1 MELTKQQAYELARY
15 GTLDIGDGM
24 TLRFREE
31 PDEYHSI
38 ADDEA
43 LGKVAVIGRH
53 DYQPTRPD
61 GFDGMAEK
69 VSTQGDTFWWQPP
82 DDLRKGWVTYEH
94 KKELRQAVRDILD
107 YGYQVFVVELCKGT
121 DAYGEPV
128 VIDYGC
134 LGGIEP
140 FMSDDDKG
148 ETVRDIVYEMNVPE
162 LVAN

>member
-1 MELTKQQAYELARY
+1 MELTQEQAYELALD

-38 ADDEA
+38 DDDEG
-43 LGKVAVIGRH
+43 LGKVACIGRH
-53 DYQPTRPD
+53 DYQRQRPD

-69 VSTQGDTFWWQPP
+69 ISTQRDTFWWQPP

-94 KKELRQAVRDILD
+94 KKKLRQAVQDILN

-121 DAYGEPV
+121 DAYGRPI
-128 VIDYGC
+128 VIEHNA

-162 LVAN
+162 LVGN

>member
-1 MELTKQQAYELARY
+1 MELTKEQGYELARH

-24 TLRFREE
+24 TLRFRE
-31 PDEYHSI
+31 DQD
-38 ADDEA
+38 ADTTINDFDY
-43 LGKVAVIGRH
+43 LGKVSPVGRH

-69 VSTQGDTFWWQPP
+69 VSTQCDTFWWQPP

-94 KKELRQAVRDILD
+94 KKELRQAVRDILN
-107 YGYQVFVVELCKGT
+107 YGYQVFVVELRKGT
-121 DAYGEPV
+121 DAYGNPI

-140 FMSDDDKG
+140 FMSDEDKG